1 MMKKFILVVCL
12 VLTILLLLWWNP
24 LAKKQAVD
32 TDGWHQLIPSEKI
45 PEQVHGMKGNNNLDA
60 IAYQGKYYVA
70 FRTAP
75 SHFASKKAKLY
86 IISSTDLEQWDFEH
100 EIHVGADVREPRFVA
115 NKDTLYFYFFEGG
128 KKFYKFEPQKIW
140 VTYKT
145 MQTNWQAE
153 QDVGLDGFVPWRL
166 RSRNDTI
173 YLSAYY
179 GKDLYNSAH
188 QGNQRL
194 YYSSNGFSFQ
204 AISEKPQVAEM
215 GVEEGEFIFDSI
227 GNIWGTLR
235 MEGDGAM
242 TFFADKSDLSNWKT
256 NYTKNKYDSAL
267 LFEHKGEHYL
277 IARRNM
283 DGASKK
289 GNFRLYNLV
298 RYSFTKKRTALFHFN
313 KTTMEMDWLKDFPS
327 TGDTAFPAIIP
338 LEDNRYF
345 LLNYSSNINGKEKNW
360 IKGQLGR
367 TYIYS
372 TILNMEALLKTVN

>member
-1 MMKKFILVVCL
+1 MMKKT
-12 VLTILLLLWWNP
+12 TILLSSILLVLILLWWNP
-24 LAKKQAVD
+24 FAKLQSVS
-32 TDGWHQLIPSEKI
+32 TEGWRILLPSDKI
-45 PEQVHGMKGNNNLDA
+45 DEQVNCMRGNNNLDA

-86 IISSTDLEQWDFEH
+86 IISSKNLENWNLEH
-100 EIHVGADVREPRFVA
+100 EIHVGADLREPRFVV
-115 NKDTLYFYFFEGG
+115 NKDTLFFYFFEGG
-128 KKFYKFEPQKIW
+128 KKFYKFEPEKVW
-140 VTYKT
+140 MTYKT
-145 MQTNWQAE
+145 NQTNWQTAYDLKLE
-153 QDVGLDGFVPWRL
+153 GFVPWRL

-194 YYSSNGFSFQ
+194 YFSPDGFAFQ
-204 AISEKPQVAEM
+204 PISEQPQIAEM
-215 GVEEGEFIFDSI
+215 GVEEGEFIFDSL

-242 TFFADKSDLSNWKT
+242 TFYADKSDLSNWQT
-256 NYTKNKYDSAL
+256 TYTKHKYDSAL

-289 GNFRLYNLV
+289 SNFRLYNLV

-313 KTTMEMDWLKDFPS
+313 KATMEMDWLKDFPS

-338 LEDNRYF
+338 LDENRYF
-345 LLNYSSNINGKEKNW
+345 LLNYSSDIYGKEKNW
-360 IKGQLGR
+360 MKGQLGK

-372 TILNMEALLKTVN
+372 TILDMEEILSNN